1 MTNSKISVLVVE
13 DQELLATLIESALEQ
28 SGYQVVVKHSIS
40 EAIAHI
46 SKNQPNIVVTDL
58 NFGLGP
64 NGLDLINYIDEN
76 YPWIGRLVL
85 SAHNSVESG
94 TGESWSDGQE
104 VIHIVKSEID
114 SLQQIQE
121 AIRRCLSSSIQS
133 IEKRE
138 ESGLQFITKSQA
150 EVLHL
155 VMQGLSNLAIA
166 KSRGTTIRAVEA
178 LLIRTYHS
186 LGIAN
191 NDQIDCRTIAIQMLE
206 SGKIDIH

>member
-1 MTNSKISVLVVE
+1 MTNSKISVLLVE
-13 DQELLATLIESALEQ
+13 DQELLATLIESVLES

-40 EAIAHI
+40 EAIAYI
-46 SKNQPNIVVTDL
+46 SKKQPNIVITDL

-64 NGLDLINYIDEN
+64 NGLDLINYIHKN

-85 SAHNSVESG
+85 SAHNSVELA
-94 TGESWSDGQE
+94 TGKSWSDGQE

-121 AIRRCLSSSIQS
+121 AIRSCLSSSMQIM
-133 IEKRE
+133 EKRDA
-138 ESGLQFITKSQA
+138 SGLIFITKSQA

-178 LLIRTYHS
+178 LLIRTYQS

-191 NDQIDCRTIAIQMLE
+191 NDQIDCRTVAVQMLE
-206 SGKIDIH
+206 AGKIGIH

>member
-13 DQELLATLIESALEQ
+13 DQELLASLIESALKQ

-85 SAHNSVESG
+85 SAHNSVELA
-94 TGESWSDGQE
+94 TGKSWSDGQE

-121 AIRRCLSSSIQS
+121 AIRSCLSSSMQIM
-133 IEKRE
+133 EKRDA
-138 ESGLQFITKSQA
+138 SGLIFITKSQA

-178 LLIRTYHS
+178 LLIRTYQS

-191 NDQIDCRTIAIQMLE
+191 NDQIDCRTIAVQMLE
-206 SGKIDIH
+206 SGKIGIH

>member
-13 DQELLATLIESALEQ
+13 DQELLASLIESALEQ

-85 SAHNSVESG
+85 SAHNSVESA
-94 TGESWSDGQE
+94 TGKSWGDGQE

-121 AIRRCLSSSIQS
+121 AIRRCLSSSMQIM
-133 IEKRE
+133 EKRE
-138 ESGLQFITKSQA
+138 ESGLLFITKSQA

-155 VMQGLSNLAIA
+155 VIQGLSNLAIA

-178 LLIRTYHS
+178 LLIRTYQS

-191 NDQIDCRTIAIQMLE
+191 NDQIDCRTVAVQMLE
-206 SGKIDIH
+206 SGKIGIL